1 MGEERKAHV
10 RRVASGRR
18 SARRRLRRADL
29 SLPEALRHSGAPLS
43 DGAVAAHPEA
53 VALRSGSRKPRS
65 RKRTVKKRPATRR
78 RTTEA
83 KNTNGGR
90 KVGPRTRNGR
100 EILSRPLSSCRARGT
115 AAEPSP
121 AIVSHSVSRRS
132 SSRCDPTAP
141 RSNRPGGCGS
151 RYSRHAPRR
160 RSPAEVSCRSAADC
174 PHSARS

>member
-1 MGEERKAHV
+1 MQMKKNISLYLLPMAIALTAV
-10 RRVASGRR
+10 SCASGRR

-100 EILSRPLSSCRARGT
+100 EILSRPLSSCRLCPNPWCN
-115 AAEPSP
+115 PSP
-121 AIVSHSVSRRS
+121 AKFPS
-132 SSRCDPTAP
+132 P
-141 RSNRPGGCGS
+141 RSTLFAS
-151 RYSRHAPRR
+151 TAMAPLLWRAVGWR
-160 RSPAEVSCRSAADC
+160 IKIFRS
-174 PHSARS
+174 